1 MGLFNREPAEKT
13 AYKKA
18 LSSMISKPNE
28 KTFAAMEEASKAW
41 QGGWHGY
48 WYMGL
53 AYGMASGVP
62 YSPERAQQCRQLAM
76 TEAKKAGGKSFE
88 WLELFYYVFDED
100 AGNFFVEGE
109 YFPRAMFIRKV
120 VASMLRN
127 FDASE
132 AVIAPDY
139 GIRRDMKFWMP
150 LFKNVDTGGFF
161 KSSDEQYQ
169 CYYQV
174 NAIKRLLKAYD
185 ESKMENRQGAL
196 AVSQETW
203 NDFVKEK
210 KVTPRSN
217 DLENLALGWT
227 LLIGGGPYAEVIATV
242 GSGWHQN
249 LRIDGWVRLASCAN
263 KGNMTALHLLCGM
276 FDGEFKDEICYAYKI
291 SFKNKDTEEKVRNY
305 MLFLLDKSSERGDKN
320 AAEYADMLVH

>member
-1 MGLFNREPAEKT
+1 MGLFNREPAEKI

-62 YSPERAQQCRQLAM
+62 YSPERAKQCRQLAM

-88 WLELFYYVFDED
+88 WLKLFYSVFDED
-100 AGNFFVEGE
+100 AGNFLVEGE

-150 LFKNVDTGGFF
+150 LFKNVDKGGFF
-161 KSSDEQYQ
+161 KSSDEQFQCRYQ
-169 CYYQV
+169 LS
-174 NAIKRLLKAYD
+174 AIEQLLKAYD
-185 ESKMENRQGAL
+185 ESKMEKRQTVL
-196 AVSQETW
+196 ETSL
-203 NDFVKEK
+203 NMGTSFKKEK
-210 KVTPRSN
+210 KVTPTS
-217 DLENLALGWT
+217 DDQEYLALGWS
-227 LLIGGGPYAEVIATV
+227 LLIGGGPYADVIAAI

-249 LRIDGWVRLASCAN
+249 LRIDGWVCLVACAN

-276 FDGEFKDEICYAYKI
+276 FDGEFKDEICYAVNLC
-291 SFKNKDTEEKVRNY
+291 FNTKDTEEKVRNY
-305 MLFLLDKSSERGDKN
+305 LLFLLDKSSERGDKN
-320 AAEYADMLVH
+320 AAEYLDMLVH